1 MKLPA
6 SWTLPTQINSR
17 FGQRSIGKQRAMI
30 AEGHLLLILH
40 QAPQPDDQTRT
51 GALFWRKPTGEW
63 EHHGGAV
70 GIQPLVK
77 HLEQY
82 NIVEEA
88 LQTQYD
94 QAQIAEDY
102 FRILEA
108 IAPLRLA
115 AKNSYAAL
123 QSAREGIPD
132 DRDIL
137 DLRDWASDIERNL
150 DLLYEN
156 AKNAL
161 DFKIAQRAEEQTR
174 LSNEAVVSGHRL
186 NVLAAVFLPLTAIA
200 SIFGMNVNNGLESTP
215 VVLFWLVAL
224 MAIGLGLL
232 VRQWVVTGRW
242 RG

>member
-6 SWTLPTQINSR
+6 SWTLPAQIKSR

-40 QAPQPDDQTRT
+40 QAPQPDEQTRK
-51 GALFWRKPTGEW
+51 GVLFWRKPNGNW
-63 EHHGGAV
+63 EHSGGGV

-77 HLEQY
+77 HIEQY
-82 NIVEEA
+82 NTAEEA

-94 QAQIAEDY
+94 RAQVAEDY

-115 AKNSYAAL
+115 AKNSHAAL
-123 QSAREGIPD
+123 QASREGISD
-132 DRDIL
+132 DRDLI

-150 DLLYEN
+150 DLLHEN

-174 LSNEAVVSGHRL
+174 LSSEAVVSGHRL
-186 NVLAAVFLPLTAIA
+186 NVLAALFLPLTAIA
-200 SIFGMNVNNGLESTP
+200 SIFGMNVHNGLENSP
-215 VVLFWLVAL
+215 IVLFWLVAL
-224 MAIGLGLL
+224 IALGMGLL
-232 VRQWVVTGRW
+232 VRQWVVTGKW
-242 RG
+242 RQ

>member
-6 SWTLPTQINSR
+6 SWTLPAQIENR

-30 AEGHLLLILH
+30 ADGHLLLILH
-40 QAPQPDDQTRT
+40 QAPHADEQTRK
-51 GALFWRKPTGEW
+51 GVLFWRQPNGTW
-63 EHHGGAV
+63 EYSGGGI

-82 NIVEEA
+82 NTAEEA

-94 QAQIAEDY
+94 RAQIAEDY
-102 FRILEA
+102 FHILEA

-115 AKNSYAAL
+115 AKNSSAAL
-123 QSAREGIPD
+123 QVVRDGIPD
-132 DRDIL
+132 DRDII

-200 SIFGMNVNNGLESTP
+200 SIFGMNVNNGLADTP
-215 VVLFWLVAL
+215 VTLFWLVAL
-224 MAIGLGLL
+224 MAVGLGLL
-232 VRQWVVTGRW
+232 VRQWVVTGKW
-242 RG
+242 RS